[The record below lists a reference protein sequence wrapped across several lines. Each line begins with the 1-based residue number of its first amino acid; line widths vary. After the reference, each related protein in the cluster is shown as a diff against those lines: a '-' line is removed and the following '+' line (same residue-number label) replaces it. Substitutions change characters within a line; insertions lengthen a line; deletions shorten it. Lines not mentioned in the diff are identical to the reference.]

1 MSDHPFHAGSSWE
14 LDIIE
19 LRRELNET
27 SSAVE
32 SLGIQ
37 NKQLRAEVARLTT
50 ALEDYACTKTDKPCG
65 CYMLLSKEKEIKAE
79 NKRLRALLER
89 WLTLTA
95 WSGSALAEETRRAI
109 ANTAANLCGP

>member
-19 LRRELNET
+19 LRGELNET

-50 ALEDYACTKTDKPCG
+50 ALEEYACTKTDKPCG
-65 CYMLLSKEKEIKAE
+65 CYMLLSKEKEMKAE

-89 WLTLTA
+89 WLTVTA
-95 WSGSALAEETRRAI
+95 WSGSVLAEETRRAL
-109 ANTAANLCGP
+109 ANTAIF